1 MSDLRAL
8 LQRLT
13 EHDVE
18 FVVIGAF
25 ASVIHGVT
33 LVTQDV
39 DICCPFTPRN
49 LLKLQK
55 ALADLRPVHRL
66 TPQRLPLRLT
76 RETRRGLKNL
86 YLETDLGVLDC
97 LSEVLGI
104 GGFASVRKQSVI
116 IDAGFGK
123 CRVLGLDA
131 LIKAKQAMN
140 RPRDREALI
149 QLNAIRSWTKRRP
162 ER

>member
-8 LQRLT
+8 LQHLI

-25 ASVIHGVT
+25 ASVVHGVT

-49 LLKLQK
+49 LLKLQD
-55 ALADLRPVHRL
+55 ALADLHPIHRL
-66 TPQRLPLRLT
+66 TPRRLPLQLT
-76 RETRRGLKNL
+76 RAKCRGLKNL

-97 LSEVLGI
+97 LSRVLGV
-104 GGFASVRKQSVI
+104 GGYAAVKKHSVVL
-116 IDAGFGK
+116 DAGFGK
-123 CRVLGLDA
+123 CRVLNLDA

-140 RPRDREALI
+140 RPRDREAII
-149 QLNAIRSWTKRRP
+149 QLKAIRAQQRRA
-162 ER
+162 

>member
-1 MSDLRAL
+1 MSDLKVL
-8 LQRLT
+8 LQQLID
-13 EHDVE
+13 HDVQ

-49 LLKLQK
+49 LLKLQD
-55 ALADLRPVHRL
+55 ALANLHPVHRL
-66 TPQRLPLRLT
+66 TPRRLPLQLT
-76 RETRRGLKNL
+76 RAQCRGLKNL

-97 LSEVLGI
+97 LSHVRGV
-104 GGFASVRKQSVI
+104 GGYAAVKKHSIVV
-116 IDAGFGK
+116 DAGFGK
-123 CRVLGLDA
+123 CRVLNLGA

-140 RPRDREALI
+140 RPRDREAII
-149 QLNAIRSWTKRRP
+149 QLKAIRAQKRRA
-162 ER
+162 